1 MGMNNEPVATG
12 RDAPRVTASELAQV
26 PALGCAGSPPVRLR
40 AYVLAYLAVAVP
52 ICFLLLGRT
61 DVVSMEGIIAL
72 GGHHMLQSGDW
83 LVPRLYGEMYAFKP
97 ALAYWLA
104 AGTEALFGRQ
114 TEFTLRLPTALCG
127 FGLGLALFI
136 AMGRLIGPRCGLYCA
151 LAAITS
157 GLFLE
162 QVDMAGFE
170 LPLALGLTV
179 SMLAAC
185 RNLARDESDWRIWIL
200 GYAGLLLAFLSK
212 GLPPVVFF
220 APGLIVGA
228 MAAKRLPRLA
238 GSGHLAGVMLFLAG
252 AGLYAWLAYRAEGI
266 DAFHQHFGE
275 IALRSGQWTPGR
287 VLKSVLK
294 PVVIFGVMLPWS
306 VTLVG
311 WASRRLRP
319 VLSNEEAR
327 ISRVAWAFL
336 IMGTLTFLSVP
347 TGNTRYY
354 LPLVTPVALLGG
366 LGVERLPGRRAPQAA
381 WALTMTGLIVWV
393 VQVGFIQPHRAEK
406 RSLRGVA
413 QAFDPR
419 VPPKTVVYVDT
430 QDDYSSLFYYLGR
443 PVKSWRSAEDQPPS
457 GSYVVVV
464 DRRAPPLNLRSNLSL
479 EPVADQ
485 LAPDGHRYTL
495 SRLVPASR

>member
-1 MGMNNEPVATG
+1 MKNELAATG
-12 RDAPRVTASELAQV
+12 CDSPRIAAAESAAV
-26 PALGCAGSPPVRLR
+26 PALDCAGSPPVRLR

-72 GGHHMLQSGDW
+72 GGRHMLQSGDW
-83 LVPRLYGEMYAFKP
+83 LVPRLYGETYAFKP
-97 ALAYWLA
+97 ALAHWMA
-104 AGTEALFGRQ
+104 AGTEALFGGQ

-136 AMGRLIGPRCGLYCA
+136 TMGRLIGPRCGLYCA

-162 QVDMAGFE
+162 QVRMAGFE
-170 LPLALGLTV
+170 VPLALGLTV
-179 SMLAAC
+179 AMLAAC
-185 RNLARDESDWRIWIL
+185 RNLAREESDGRIWIL

-228 MAAKRLPRLA
+228 LAAKRLPRLA
-238 GSGHLAGVMLFLAG
+238 SSGHLAGVLGFLGG

-275 IALRSGQWTPGR
+275 IALRSGQWTSGL
-287 VLKSVLK
+287 VLKSALK
-294 PVVIFGVMLPWS
+294 PVVIFGAMLPWS
-306 VTLVG
+306 LTLVG
-311 WASRRLRP
+311 WASKRLRP
-319 VLSNEEAR
+319 VLSDEEAR

-336 IMGTLTFLSVP
+336 IMGTLTFLTVP
-347 TGNTRYY
+347 TNETRYY
-354 LPLVTPVALLGG
+354 LPLVTPVAILGG
-366 LGVERLPGRRAPQAA
+366 LGVDRLPGRRAPRAA
-381 WALTMTGLIVWV
+381 WALTVVGLIVWV
-393 VQVGFIQPHRAEK
+393 VQIGFVQPHRAEN

-413 QAFDPR
+413 QVFEPH
-419 VPPKTVVYVDT
+419 VLPETVLYVDV

-443 PVKSWRSAEDQPPS
+443 PVKAWRSAEDRPPS

-464 DRRAPPLNLRSNLSL
+464 DRRRPPLSLQSNLRL

-495 SRLVPASR
+495 SRLVPAG